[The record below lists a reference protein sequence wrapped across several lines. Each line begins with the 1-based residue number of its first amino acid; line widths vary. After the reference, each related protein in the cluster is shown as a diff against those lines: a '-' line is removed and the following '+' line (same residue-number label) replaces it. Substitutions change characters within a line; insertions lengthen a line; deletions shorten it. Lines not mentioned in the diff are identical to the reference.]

1 MSKIRALLLIL
12 LFAGVTAGQLKAQ
25 GANDVLRYSL
35 QYPSYDPVS
44 IVMPGVSSAT
54 GFGAYQEN
62 PASMALFE
70 EGFFSFSL
78 SSRYV
83 NEESS
88 YLGTGSEFDDNQ
100 TNIGDI
106 GFVYKVPTERGRL
119 VIGGGYSQS
128 TDFNRA
134 LSVNARNNQSTL
146 TDFYNITADDSLFFA
161 AFDTYAIDYATTDS
175 SFNETASIFR
185 IGFAQYPGINQNMEF
200 TERGVMGDYS
210 AFIATEFQE
219 NFMVGVSIGVI
230 SGSYEYRRDFLESDE
245 QNDYN
250 FQFIDTDGDG
260 TGDTDIDNILSVD
273 TISADFTAFTARLG
287 LLYEVS
293 PNISVGASYQLNN
306 TLTIDEEY
314 NTRITTT
321 FDNGVIFEDD
331 APGNFS
337 YKVKRP
343 DRLNLGITFKE
354 QDRFKASLAAE
365 MVRYSQARI
374 EFEEIQ
380 LGSDEDSINNTIDS
394 NFNDVFNLRAGLEF
408 NVNPFFT
415 PRFGY
420 AYYPSPQEGTNNER
434 QFVSGGFSAQVFDN
448 VTFDL
453 GVQYS
458 FWEDQNQL
466 YSYFDGNNIVG
477 EVAGEDVTRWNVMA
491 GIKIAL

>member
-1 MSKIRALLLIL
+1 MSKIRALLLVL
-12 LFAGVTAGQLKAQ
+12 LFAGITAGQLKGQ
-25 GANDVLRYSL
+25 GATDVLRYSL
-35 QYPSYDPVS
+35 QYPTYDPVS

-106 GFVYKVPTERGRL
+106 GFVYKVPTQRGRL

-134 LSVNARNNQSTL
+134 LSVNARNNESTL

-185 IGFAQYPGINQNMEF
+185 IGFAQYPGINQNMEL

-210 AFIATEFQE
+210 AFVATEFQE

-287 LLYEVS
+287 LLYQVS
-293 PNISVGASYQLNN
+293 PNINIGASYQLNN
-306 TLTIDEEY
+306 NLNIDEEY

-321 FDNGVIFEDD
+321 FDNGVVFEDD
-331 APGNFS
+331 APGSFS

-354 QDRFKASLAAE
+354 QERYKVSLAAE

-380 LGSDEDSINNTIDS
+380 LGSDEDAINNTIDS

-420 AYYPSPQEGTNNER
+420 AYYPSPQDGSNSER
-434 QFVSGGFSAQVFDN
+434 QFVNGGFSAQVFDN

-458 FWEDQNQL
+458 FWEDENQL
-466 YSYFDGNNIVG
+466 YSYFDGNNVVG